1 MKAAL
6 GNYFN
11 SSESQQQRESVSASE
26 GLAEQKEEAEDE
38 GVEPETEPK
47 EQVKFKKSPVH
58 EQYQPTQP
66 LVASFVLNQ
75 VCSLVVRTKMCR
87 YYHFFFLKPF
97 HNVC

>member
-11 SSESQQQRESVSASE
+11 SSESQQQRESVSTGE
-26 GLAEQKEEAEDE
+26 GVMEQDEPAEDDGE
-38 GVEPETEPK
+38 EPEG
-47 EQVKFKKSPVH
+47 QIKFQKSPVH

-75 VCSLVVRTKMCR
+75 VC
-87 YYHFFFLKPF
+87 
-97 HNVC
+97 

>member
-11 SSESQQQRESVSASE
+11 SSESQQQRESVSTGE
-26 GLAEQKEEAEDE
+26 GVMEQDEPEEDAEDDGE
-38 GVEPETEPK
+38 EPEPEG
-47 EQVKFKKSPVH
+47 QIKFQKSPVH

-75 VCSLVVRTKMCR
+75 VC
-87 YYHFFFLKPF
+87 
-97 HNVC
+97 

>member
-11 SSESQQQRESVSASE
+11 SSESQQRRESVSTGE
-26 GLAEQKEEAEDE
+26 GVMEQDEPAEDAE
-38 GVEPETEPK
+38 DDGEEPEPEG
-47 EQVKFKKSPVH
+47 QIKFQKSPVH

-75 VCSLVVRTKMCR
+75 VC
-87 YYHFFFLKPF
+87 
-97 HNVC
+97 